1 VMRFKKIWLLLLGL
15 LIVAGGGQSVVA
27 LADVQQSTYQVEL
40 TPSKDTSGALAG
52 GDGDFAVG
60 DSGNH
65 SGSSIA
71 KSPSGSRV
79 SPTAAQGQDGDQV
92 SGTPS
97 RSGLSGRLPQLS
109 EGQWY
114 GFGSMAGII
123 ILLLIWI
130 GMLLKRRKQE
140 IKTLS

>member
-1 VMRFKKIWLLLLGL
+1 MRFKKIWLLLLGL

-40 TPSKDTSGALAG
+40 TPSKDASSAIAG
-52 GDGDFAVG
+52 GDGDSVTG
-60 DSGNH
+60 DSGDH
-65 SGSSIA
+65 GGSPA
-71 KSPSGSRV
+71 TKSPSGNRV
-79 SPTAAQGQDGDQV
+79 TPTAAQGQDGDQV
-92 SGTPS
+92 PGTPM

-123 ILLLIWI
+123 VLLLIWI

-140 IKTLS
+140 N